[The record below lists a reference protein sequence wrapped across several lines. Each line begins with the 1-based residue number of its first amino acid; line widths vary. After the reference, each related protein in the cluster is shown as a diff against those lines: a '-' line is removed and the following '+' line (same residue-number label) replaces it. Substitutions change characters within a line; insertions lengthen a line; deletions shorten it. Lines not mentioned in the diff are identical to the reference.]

1 MNDSQHSNDGKFL
14 TFFLVI
20 VSMAVGGIIGW
31 QMGHPRGVRDH
42 AAGKFVIVTLPNG
55 DTMVCDVR
63 EAR

>member
-1 MNDSQHSNDGKFL
+1 MNNEK
-14 TFFLVI
+14 
-20 VSMAVGGIIGW
+20 IILDEFTELYE
-31 QMGHPRGVRDH
+31 RSKDDH